1 MKKIAIIT
9 PIPDMVDIII
19 QQSMLRK
26 ARTDGIVDFDVV
38 DLRDF
43 GKGNYRQIDDTP
55 YGGGGG
61 MVLMAEPLFAA
72 LAHIFDKIGTVANL
86 RVIYPSPQGQK
97 WSQDKAQEN
106 SSVENIIF
114 IFGHYKDMSHIHI

>member
-1 MKKIAIIT
+1 
-9 PIPDMVDIII
+9 MVDAII

-26 ARTDGIVDFDVV
+26 AKTEGVIDFDVV

-43 GKGNYRQIDDTP
+43 GQGNYRQIDDTP

-72 LAHIFDKIGTVANL
+72 LDHTVSNIGAATNL
-86 RVIYPSPQGQK
+86 RIIYPSPQGLQ
-97 WSQDKAQEN
+97 WSQDAAQ
-106 SSVENIIF
+106 
-114 IFGHYKDMSHIHI
+114 